1 MSEDI
6 RWIQRFDN
14 FQRSTKQMEN
24 IFEIMDRRPL
34 SELER
39 QGLIKAF
46 EYNYEL
52 AWNVVKD
59 FYEYQGVA
67 GIMGSRDAFRQAFK
81 RGLVS
86 DGKVWMDMVEDRI
99 KTIHTYHEE
108 VAGEVL
114 QHIIDHYFSALVGLR
129 NTLLEWLKNHE

>member
-1 MSEDI
+1 
-6 RWIQRFDN
+6 
-14 FQRSTKQMEN
+14 
-24 IFEIMDRRPL
+24 MDRRPL